1 MKKIL
6 PKLKLSYILILG
18 ILLNVFSSFDSSAQI
33 EIDGNFETDYLNEQF
48 INLGTVSATCEVGD
62 IYAAIVTHSDGND
75 YLVLG
80 IHNGNNGE
88 AIFRFFLD
96 SEENFG
102 TDSYI
107 YKKVSYPVNDA
118 DRMLEIY
125 AASNSFTSYTYDGT
139 DFVAETNSE
148 IIGLQGDY
156 ELNDGKFLEIAIPIG
171 YFPSICNP
179 DDNGNINLSTYI
191 AFSGGG
197 NSSVCGWSTLDFN
210 IGLGGQLNPDTTVCS
225 GENSTTLTLT
235 GEKGVID
242 NWYFSTDSGTTWDP
256 LGHTNNFYTAENLT
270 QDTWFQ
276 VRVLATNNGL
286 CNDGSENVEL
296 KSTIAKITVEECCTE
311 TVIAGDDFE
320 VCENGMIS
328 LDATFSDNLN
338 FASATWVG
346 PNGFTSSSIDTAFIA
361 SSTDYSGEYIVTV
374 DYGTDCISFDTVAV
388 IVLPAYTGTDSDV
401 ICDSEL
407 PYTYGDSTFTAAGT
421 KDVVFSTINGCD
433 SIITFTLD
441 VNPTYTGTDSDVI
454 CDSELPYT
462 YGDSTFTAAGTKD
475 VVFSTI
481 NGCDSI
487 ITFTLDVNPTY
498 TGTDSD
504 VICDSELPYTY
515 GDSTFTAA
523 GTKDVV
529 FSTINGCDSIITF
542 TLDVNPTYTGTD
554 SDVIC
559 DSELPYTYGD
569 STFTAAG
576 TKDVV
581 FSTINGCDSIITF
594 TLDVNPTYTGTDSD
608 VICDSELPYTYGDS
622 TFTAAG
628 TKDVVFSTINGCD
641 SIITFTLDVNPT
653 YTGTDS
659 DVICDS
665 ELPYTYGDSTF
676 TAAGTK
682 DVVFST
688 INGCDSII
696 TFTLDVNPTYT
707 GTDSDVICDSELP
720 YTYGDSTFTAAG
732 TKDVVFSTINGCD
745 SIITFTLD
753 VNPTYTG
760 TDSDVICDSELPYTY
775 GDSTFTAAGTKDVVF
790 STINGCD
797 SIITFTLDVN
807 PTYTGTDS
815 DVICDSELPY
825 TYGDSTFTAAGT
837 KDVVF
842 STINGCDSII
852 TFTLDVNP
860 TYTGT
865 DVM

>member
-1 MKKIL
+1 
-6 PKLKLSYILILG
+6 
-18 ILLNVFSSFDSSAQI
+18 
-33 EIDGNFETDYLNEQF
+33 
-48 INLGTVSATCEVGD
+48 
-62 IYAAIVTHSDGND
+62 
-75 YLVLG
+75 
-80 IHNGNNGE
+80 
-88 AIFRFFLD
+88 
-96 SEENFG
+96 
-102 TDSYI
+102 
-107 YKKVSYPVNDA
+107 
-118 DRMLEIY
+118 
-125 AASNSFTSYTYDGT
+125 
-139 DFVAETNSE
+139 
-148 IIGLQGDY
+148 
-156 ELNDGKFLEIAIPIG
+156 
-171 YFPSICNP
+171 
-179 DDNGNINLSTYI
+179 
-191 AFSGGG
+191 
-197 NSSVCGWSTLDFN
+197 
-210 IGLGGQLNPDTTVCS
+210 
-225 GENSTTLTLT
+225 
-235 GEKGVID
+235 
-242 NWYFSTDSGTTWDP
+242 
-256 LGHTNNFYTAENLT
+256 
-270 QDTWFQ
+270 
-276 VRVLATNNGL
+276 
-286 CNDGSENVEL
+286 
-296 KSTIAKITVEECCTE
+296 
-311 TVIAGDDFE
+311 
-320 VCENGMIS
+320 MIS

-374 DYGTDCISFDTVAV
+374 DYGTDCISFDTVDV
-388 IVLPAYTGTDSDV
+388 VFSTINGCDSIITFTLDVNPTYTGTDSDV

-865 DVM
+865 DSDVICDSELPYTYGDSTFTAAGTKDVVFSGRHHQRLRQHYYFHTGCEPDLHRDRQ